1 MDSINVKDSNE
12 GVRKLFKILCNI
24 LYIILINNTL
34 FIIIK
39 FLKYI
44 EVLEIMISKITELEA
59 VTFLKYDNYV

>member
-12 GVRKLFKILCNI
+12 VVRKLFKILCNI

-39 FLKYI
+39 FLKYK

-59 VTFLKYDNYV
+59 VTFLKYDDYV